1 MEKITIT
8 DLRALRRAIEGGASV
23 EKVVWRQG
31 STPPP
36 ALWAWI
42 KRYGWP
48 FQQVP
53 PAQLP
58 PAATWCAYLSP
69 VRLYTLMEWLAHPPQ
84 GVALALL
91 GLTDPRNVGAILRSS
106 AAFRVEWV
114 LLRAEGTPLL
124 SNDALWRASA
134 GTIPFLRI
142 VREMRLFA
150 ALKALKN
157 HGWHLVAAVP
167 PSSAACSYREWDW
180 HTPTLLL
187 LGSEEKGL
195 PSEYLR
201 LCEAQLTIPHAPQ
214 VESLNVSVA
223 TGILLAE
230 AYVRQ
235 KERE

>member
-31 STPPP
+31 SMPPP
-36 ALWAWI
+36 ALWACI
-42 KRYGWP
+42 KRYGWA

-58 PAATWCAYLSP
+58 PSASWCAYLSP
-69 VRLYTLMEWLAHPPQ
+69 VQLHTLEEWLAYPPQ

-91 GLTDPRNVGAILRSS
+91 GLTDPRNVGAILRSA
-106 AAFRVEWV
+106 AAFGVQWV

-134 GTIPFLRI
+134 GTIPALQI
-142 VREMRLFA
+142 VRETRVFA

-167 PSSAACSYREWDW
+167 PSPTARSYREWDW

-195 PSEYLR
+195 PPEYLR
-201 LCEAQLTIPHAPQ
+201 LCEAQLTIPHAPH

-230 AYVRQ
+230 AYARH
-235 KERE
+235 KERG